1 MARGAPG
8 PPRRRTREPPARRSC
23 TGTGAAS
30 HPAPDGAPADTPST
44 RPRRVRTERRG
55 PHAARLPD
63 GVGGTYREVM
73 TSLGGVEMVDW
84 NLAVATASRL
94 VRPGPEVS
102 RDEARAAVAELRRHA
117 KASEEHVRGFTGMA
131 SEAAPGAET
140 PVLVVDRPGW
150 VRANA
155 AGFRELLTP
164 LLDKVAD
171 RRSGAPG
178 GAVLGAVGG
187 KVTGV
192 EVGVLLSFLASRVLG
207 QYETFAP
214 PSRDLPGAPDG
225 GGRLLLVAPNIVH
238 VERELDV
245 DPHDFRLW
253 VCLHEETHR
262 TQFAA
267 VPWLRDHIESEIQA
281 FLAETEMD
289 PSTLLER
296 LRDAA
301 QSLGGG
307 RGPGDAEP
315 DTGEG
320 AGSGADTQAGTRP
333 DASTGGAG
341 EGRGSFVE
349 LVQTPA
355 QREILGRLTAVMSL
369 LEGHADYVMDGV
381 GPQVVPSVS
390 EIREKFQKRRA
401 TGAGRLDQVLRKLL
415 GLDAKLRQYREGER
429 FVRSVVDEVG
439 MDGFNRVWTSP
450 NTLPTKAELTRPADW
465 VARVRP

>member
-1 MARGAPG
+1 
-8 PPRRRTREPPARRSC
+8 
-23 TGTGAAS
+23 
-30 HPAPDGAPADTPST
+30 
-44 RPRRVRTERRG
+44 
-55 PHAARLPD
+55 
-63 GVGGTYREVM
+63 M

-84 NLAVATASRL
+84 NLAVATATRL

-102 RDEARAAVAELRRHA
+102 REGARAVVSELRRHA
-117 KASEEHVRGFTGMA
+117 KSSEEHVRGFTRMQPDRP
-131 SEAAPGAET
+131 SETDT

-150 VRANA
+150 VRANV
-155 AGFRELLTP
+155 AGFRELLSP
-164 LLDKVAD
+164 LLEKVQE
-171 RRSGAPG
+171 RRAGTPA

-192 EVGVLLSFLASRVLG
+192 EVGMLLSFLASRVLG

-214 PSRDLPGAPDG
+214 ATRELPGGADG
-225 GGRLLLVAPNIVH
+225 SGRLLLVAPNIVH

-267 VPWLRDHIESEIQA
+267 VPWLRDHIQGEIQA
-281 FLAETEMD
+281 FLGETDMD

-296 LRDAA
+296 LREAA
-301 QSLGGG
+301 QSL
-307 RGPGDAEP
+307 
-315 DTGEG
+315 
-320 AGSGADTQAGTRP
+320 SGARAQ
-333 DASTGGAG
+333 STGTEEKTETERAG
-341 EGRGSFVE
+341 IAE

-381 GPQVVPSVS
+381 GPEVVPSVA

-401 TGAGRLDQVLRKLL
+401 TGAGRLDQALRKLL

-429 FVRSVVDEVG
+429 FVRAVVEELG

-450 NTLPTKAELTRPADW
+450 NTLPTKSEIAGPADW
-465 VARVRP
+465 IARMRS